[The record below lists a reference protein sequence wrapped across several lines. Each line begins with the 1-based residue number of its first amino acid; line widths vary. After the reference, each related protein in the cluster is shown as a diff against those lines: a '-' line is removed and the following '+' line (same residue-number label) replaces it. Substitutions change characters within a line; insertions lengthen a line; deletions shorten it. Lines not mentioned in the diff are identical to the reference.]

1 MVLMFSS
8 NKSQTEYSPEKRRS
22 FLFMQEV
29 YFEVFS
35 NLSGTILS
43 LLNLN
48 FDLLISPQPANN
60 QVAFM
65 IL

>member
-1 MVLMFSS
+1 MFSS